1 MRKKLASVSD
11 EELAE
16 IIEEVGNV
24 IVAEI
29 EKEAE
34 NSELSPEW
42 EEILA
47 TEDISERIR
56 LHEKYFGQIV
66 ME

>member
-1 MRKKLASVSD
+1 MCEKLKPVSD

-16 IIEEVGNV
+16 IIEEVGNAM
-24 IVAEI
+24 VAEI
-29 EKEAE
+29 EKAAEEA
-34 NSELSPEW
+34 ELSPEW
-42 EEILA
+42 QEILA